1 MPIFTT
7 SLENQTQS
15 SASGVIGYPSIGS
28 IKQFIQISDEF
39 NREVV
44 NPTNAIA
51 MYTNTGVGT
60 PTFTITNNNIYTIS
74 TTAVLNDDAS
84 SRVSGT
90 AFPRIGLS
98 VDSRSSLELDIIFT
112 LSQTATTKA
121 FFGLIL
127 QNTALTGL
135 PTTARHLG
143 CYYDTGVSNNIFLSS
158 ANGTTQVTTDVG
170 VAATTN
176 RYKLNIVWNGDD
188 SAVISL
194 YSVSGIGQS
203 TTFPTLLSSQTVTSI
218 AATANFFG
226 GYTLHFYVQSLQALT
241 AKSITLDEWRIKST

>member
-1 MPIFTT
+1 M
-7 SLENQTQS
+7 
-15 SASGVIGYPSIGS
+15 
-28 IKQFIQISDEF
+28 
-39 NREVV
+39 
-44 NPTNAIA
+44 
-51 MYTNTGVGT
+51 
-60 PTFTITNNNIYTIS
+60 
-74 TTAVLNDDAS
+74 
-84 SRVSGT
+84 
-90 AFPRIGLS
+90 
-98 VDSRSSLELDIIFT
+98 
-112 LSQTATTKA
+112 
-121 FFGLIL
+121 
-127 QNTALTGL
+127 
-135 PTTARHLG
+135 
-143 CYYDTGVSNNIFLSS
+143 
-158 ANGTTQVTTDVG
+158 G